1 MRNWSAQTQETYLTG
16 LQSLLGFLDSQGVV
30 EIQRLSR
37 ELLESYRL
45 HLFEKRHRGRPLAV
59 ATQSV
64 RLTAAK
70 AFARYLAQENL
81 VLLDV
86 GASVDLPKVPRSLP
100 RVLSEDETLRLVEA
114 PDLGQPAGVRDR
126 ALLEILYASAARN
139 SELGRLQ
146 LADIDWDQQGLWI
159 RQGKGGKDR
168 MVPMGEEALAW
179 LEEYL
184 ASVRPLWV
192 QKPQELHVF
201 LTYRGRP
208 MGRDNLASIVSRW
221 ARSVGLS
228 DVTPHTLRH
237 SCATHMLRRGANL
250 RHLQEMLGH
259 DSPLT
264 TSHYAQVDLKDLHKA
279 LRRYHPR
286 EKRWGR

>member
-70 AFARYLAQENL
+70 AFARYPAQENL

>member
-139 SELGRLQ
+139 TELGRLQ
-146 LADIDWDQQGLWI
+146 LADIDWAQQGLWI
-159 RQGKGGKDR
+159 R
-168 MVPMGEEALAW
+168 
-179 LEEYL
+179 
-184 ASVRPLWV
+184 
-192 QKPQELHVF
+192 
-201 LTYRGRP
+201 
-208 MGRDNLASIVSRW
+208 
-221 ARSVGLS
+221 
-228 DVTPHTLRH
+228 
-237 SCATHMLRRGANL
+237 
-250 RHLQEMLGH
+250 LG
-259 DSPLT
+259 
-264 TSHYAQVDLKDLHKA
+264 
-279 LRRYHPR
+279 
-286 EKRWGR
+286 